1 MNGVQEENQ
10 NMSKTFTV
18 PFDFGDDI
26 YIIYPCGPT
35 VFCFKDK
42 IQQICFSSRNIS
54 IKCRDNK
61 DFNKTY
67 VLGKR
72 AFLTTEEAITAKEKL
87 QAEIDSRRNKS

>member
-1 MNGVQEENQ
+1 
-10 NMSKTFTV
+10 MSRTFTV
-18 PFDFGDDI
+18 PFDFGDDVW
-26 YIIYPCGPT
+26 IIEKYGHVVWCS
-35 VFCFKDK
+35 KDK

-72 AFLTTEEAITAKEKL
+72 AFLTADEATAAKEKL
-87 QAEIDSRRNKS
+87 QAEINSRRDKS